1 MLFGSH
7 GRCLVY
13 RILVAIDGS
22 EHSRRAVDYA
32 ARRAK
37 DVPCKI
43 DLLHVEKPV
52 MAWEVGPVSSSE
64 TVLDGREAESR
75 EVLGAG
81 AGQFDQTTEVEKHA
95 VSGEPAATIL
105 EQATKLG
112 VDEIIIGSR
121 GMRPFGATLLGS
133 VAYKVV
139 HEAKVA
145 VVVVR

>member
-1 MLFGSH
+1 MDGI
-7 GRCLVY
+7 VY

-37 DVPCKI
+37 GVLCKI

-52 MAWEVGPVSSSE
+52 MAWEIGPVSSSE

-75 EVLGAG
+75 EALDAG
-81 AGQFDQTTEVEKHA
+81 AGQFDQTTEGEKHA
-95 VSGEPAATIL
+95 VRGEPAATIL

-121 GMRPFGATLLGS
+121 GMRPFGAALLGS